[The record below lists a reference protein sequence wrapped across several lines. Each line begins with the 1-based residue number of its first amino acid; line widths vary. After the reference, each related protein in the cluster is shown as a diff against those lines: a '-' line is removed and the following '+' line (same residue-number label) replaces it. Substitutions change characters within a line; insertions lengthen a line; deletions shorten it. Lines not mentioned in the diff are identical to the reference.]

1 MSWTNVPFHRYR
13 ENIQSQFGITVEC
26 NKSDGYRYYLKR
38 DPVENDDVTEWML
51 SSCGWLR

>member
-1 MSWTNVPFHRYR
+1 M
-13 ENIQSQFGITVEC
+13 EC
-26 NKSDGYRYYLKR
+26 DKSDGYRYYLKR

>member
-1 MSWTNVPFHRYR
+1 MSWTNVPFIVIVKISSRSLALLWNATR
-13 ENIQSQFGITVEC
+13 A
-26 NKSDGYRYYLKR
+26 DGYRYYLKR